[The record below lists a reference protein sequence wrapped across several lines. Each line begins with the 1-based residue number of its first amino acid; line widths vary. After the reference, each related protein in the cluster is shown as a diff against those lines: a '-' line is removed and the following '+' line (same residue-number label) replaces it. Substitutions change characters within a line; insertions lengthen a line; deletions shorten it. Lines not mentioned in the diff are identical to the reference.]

1 MARVA
6 AALLAV
12 GVTAGALGV
21 GQGQDDRNG
30 RIGYIVTTAPGGL
43 MDVPARLLSDS
54 LDRML
59 GQRVLV
65 ENRGG
70 AGGNVGMDIMVKS
83 PPDGYTLAQIQV
95 GNVAINPFIY
105 KDLSYDVFTDI
116 VPVAPLTSSPI
127 LVVVNAGLAAKDLG
141 QLIALAKAEPGKLN
155 YGSAGVGTA
164 PHLAGEL
171 FAPPADI
178 KIVPVPYR
186 GAGPGITHP
195 AAGQVQI
202 SLLGLGAVRRPIQGG
217 RGRALAGCPPP
228 P

>member
-21 GQGQDDRNG
+21 AQAQDYPNRPI
-30 RIGYIVTTAPGGL
+30 RYIVTTAPGGL

-70 AGGNVGMDIMVKS
+70 AGGNVGMDIMLKS

-141 QLIALAKAEPGKLN
+141 QLVALAKAEPGKLD
-155 YGSAGVGTA
+155 YGSAGGVNRPARRCELVSRAATVTTA
-164 PHLAGEL
+164 LSA
-171 FAPPADI
+171 
-178 KIVPVPYR
+178 Y
-186 GAGPGITHP
+186 
-195 AAGQVQI
+195 
-202 SLLGLGAVRRPIQGG
+202 S
-217 RGRALAGCPPP
+217 
-228 P
+228 